1 MSERTDIKKP
11 KGGRPRKAALE
22 ARKRRIVVWVNPSE
36 QARYLVNA
44 ARAGQTGADFA
55 RALLCHDPAR
65 AGHSNDNGAGSP
77 RNHPPGLV
85 AAASSFELVDALT
98 RIGVDLH
105 YVAPIILETGTI
117 PQEFEALLGRL
128 DELLDHLLPQ

>member
-1 MSERTDIKKP
+1 MSDGSDIKEL
-11 KGGRPRKAALE
+11 KGGRPRKPACE

-55 RALLCHDPAR
+55 RALLCHDPAG
-65 AGHSNDNGAGSP
+65 AGPSNDNGASAAH
-77 RNHPPGLV
+77 NHPQGFV
-85 AAASSFELVDALT
+85 TAATSFELVDALT

-105 YVAPIILETGTI
+105 YVAPIILETGSV
-117 PQEFEALLGRL
+117 PQEFDHLLGRL
-128 DELLDHLLPQ
+128 DQLLDHLLPQ

>member
-1 MSERTDIKKP
+1 MSDRTDIQNP
-11 KGGRPRKAALE
+11 KGGRPRKAAGE
-22 ARKRRIVVWVNPSE
+22 ARKRRIVVWVNPRE

-55 RALLCHDPAR
+55 RSLLCHDPAR
-65 AGHSNDNGAGSP
+65 ARHSNDNGSGSP
-77 RNHPPGLV
+77 RNHPQGLV
-85 AAASSFELVDALT
+85 GAASSFELVDALT

-128 DELLDHLLPQ
+128 DDLLDHLLPQ